1 MPTLDENLHHLSIRE
16 LSLVEQAA
24 YPALVVRRLSVARRV
39 LCQTEGKYQQP
50 FLQGAQSYQL
60 SLKWNHFEYHQSPLV
75 LCK

>member
-39 LCQTEGKYQQP
+39 LRFLHSP
-50 FLQGAQSYQL
+50 FGSR
-60 SLKWNHFEYHQSPLV
+60 V
-75 LCK
+75 L